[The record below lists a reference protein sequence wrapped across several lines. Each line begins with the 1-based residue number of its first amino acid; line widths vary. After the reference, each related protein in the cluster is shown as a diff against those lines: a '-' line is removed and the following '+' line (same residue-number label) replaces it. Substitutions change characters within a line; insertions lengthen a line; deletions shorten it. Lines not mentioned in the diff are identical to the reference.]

1 MQVLVKG
8 KQVQVGD
15 ALRTYVADRLSGA
28 VNKYFDDAIEAQV
41 IFSREG
47 HGFETTISVHALA
60 GVTPQSHAT
69 HEDIHVSFDAA
80 ATRVEKQ
87 LRRYKRR
94 LRNHHHKTDQRDAE
108 RLAAQQ
114 YTLAGESHESE
125 EEEPETLNPVIVAE
139 TTTVIEALTVGE
151 AVMHMNLAD
160 LPALMFRNSAHGGF
174 NMVYQRRDGSIGW
187 IDPRLASDGS

>member
-15 ALRTYVADRLSGA
+15 ALRTYVEDRLTSG
-28 VNKYFDDAIEAQV
+28 VSKYFDDAIEAQV
-41 IFSREG
+41 VFSREG

-60 GVTPQSHAT
+60 GVTPQSHALND
-69 HEDIHVSFDAA
+69 DIHASFDAA
-80 ATRVEKQ
+80 ADRVEKQ

-94 LRNHHHKTDQRDAE
+94 LRNHHKANSLDAGQ
-108 RLAAQQ
+108 LAAQQ
-114 YTLAGESHESE
+114 YTLAGESHDSE
-125 EEEPETLNPVIVAE
+125 EEEPETLSPVIVAE
-139 TTTVIEALTVGE
+139 TTTVVKTLTVGE

-160 LPALMFRNSAHGGF
+160 LTALMFRNSAHGRL

-187 IDPRLASDGS
+187 IDPETSANES

>member
-15 ALRTYVADRLSGA
+15 ALRTYVEDRLTSG
-28 VNKYFDDAIEAQV
+28 VSKYFDDAIEAQV
-41 IFSREG
+41 VFSREG

-60 GVTPQSHAT
+60 GVKPQSHAVN
-69 HEDIHVSFDAA
+69 DNIHASFDAA
-80 ATRVEKQ
+80 AERVEKQ

-94 LRNHHHKTDQRDAE
+94 LRNHHLKTDQPTVVQ
-108 RLAAQQ
+108 LAAQQ
-114 YTLAGESHESE
+114 YTLASETHETE
-125 EEEPETLNPVIVAE
+125 DQEPKTLSPVIVAE
-139 TTTVIEALTVGE
+139 TTTAIETLTVGE

-160 LPALMFRNSAHGGF
+160 LTALMFRNSAHGGL

-187 IDPRLASDGS
+187 LDPGTSSDRS